1 MRNLGDN
8 YRNKNIAPWKQVQ
21 SAVKAIQEMNEM
33 VGRDPN
39 LEPIV
44 ITYNDNVSITDL
56 ASIAKTTAA
65 GSTDFVKGSCFF
77 YRLNPIN

>member
-1 MRNLGDN
+1 
-8 YRNKNIAPWKQVQ
+8 
-21 SAVKAIQEMNEM
+21 MNEM

-56 ASIAKTTAA
+56 ASIAKTTAS

-77 YRLNPIN
+77 ID